1 MSTLTD
7 QISSR
12 RTFAIIS
19 HPDAGKT
26 TLTEKLLLYTGSI
39 QTAGSVKGKS
49 SSKHAVSDW
58 MDIEKQRGISVT
70 SSVLQFSYDGYC
82 VNILD
87 TPGHQDFS
95 EDTYRTL
102 MAADAAVMVID
113 GAKGVEA
120 QTKKLFKV
128 CTLRHIPIFTFVN
141 KLDRETR
148 DPFDLMEEIETVLG
162 IGTYPMNWPIGCGQN
177 FRGVFDRQTRRVIA
191 FEGDGHAN
199 ATKKV
204 AEIEAELGDAALA
217 DLIGEANHANLIDDI
232 ELLDGAGDELDLDA
246 VRTGKLSPVFFGSAL
261 TNFGVEPF
269 LKEFLR
275 LTPTP
280 LPYTDCLTGDPV
292 DPMRDEFSGFVFKIQ
307 ANMDKNHRDRIA
319 FVRICSGK
327 FERGMDAIHMQGGK
341 KLKLATGTSL
351 MADDRATVDEAY
363 AGDIVGLFDPGIF
376 SIGDTVC
383 AGKCRVQYPEIPTF
397 APEIFARVTQANTL
411 KRKQFVKG
419 MEELA
424 QEGAIQI
431 FREPGFGMES
441 VIVGVVGVLQLD
453 VLEQRLKSEYGVE
466 VRRQA
471 LPYSEIRWIMN
482 DPSTYDIAKLNLT
495 SDTLRV
501 EDMRGRK
508 LLLFTSAWNV
518 NWASE
523 RNADL
528 ELSEVGNFSLYGG
541 GDGTRQTRRP
551 CARRSSCGRKGTC
564 GRKLCFACRQ
574 RLLGQSG
581 CRE

>member
-1 MSTLTD
+1 MSALSD

-26 TLTEKLLLYTGSI
+26 TLTEKLLLYSGSI

-58 MDIEKQRGISVT
+58 MDIEKERGISVT
-70 SSVLQFSYDGYC
+70 SSVLQFNYDGCC

-113 GAKGVEA
+113 AAKGVEA

-141 KLDRETR
+141 KLDREAR
-148 DPFDLMEEIETVLG
+148 DPFDLMEEIESVLG
-162 IGTYPMNWPIGCGQN
+162 IGTYPMNWPSGSGRN
-177 FRGVFDRQTRRVIA
+177 FRGVFDRQTRHVLA
-191 FEGDGHAN
+191 FEGEGRGN
-199 ATKKV
+199 STKKV
-204 AEIEAELGDAALA
+204 AEIEAELGDNAL
-217 DLIGEANHANLIDDI
+217 DELIGENNHENLMGDI
-232 ELLDGAGDELDLDA
+232 ELLDGAGDELNLDDVA
-246 VRTGKLSPVFFGSAL
+246 GGKLSPVFFGSAL

-275 LTPTP
+275 LAPSPRAYIDQETEQPVEPTSP
-280 LPYTDCLTGDPV
+280 D
-292 DPMRDEFSGFVFKIQ
+292 FSGFVFKIQ

-319 FVRICSGK
+319 FVRICTGK
-327 FERGMDAIHMQGGK
+327 FERGMEAFHVQGGK
-341 KLKLATGTSL
+341 KLKLATGTSM
-351 MADDRATVDEAY
+351 MADDRAIVDEAY

-383 AGKCRVQYPEIPTF
+383 AGKTRVRYPAIPTF
-397 APEIFARVTQANTL
+397 APEIFARITQVNTL

-441 VIVGVVGVLQLD
+441 VIVGVVGVLQLE

-466 VRRQA
+466 VRRQP
-471 LPYSEIRWIMN
+471 LPYSDIRWIMN
-482 DPSTYDIAKLNLT
+482 DPDTINIPALNVT
-495 SDTLRV
+495 RDTLRV
-501 EDMRGRK
+501 EDMRGK
-508 LLLFTSAWNV
+508 NLLLFTSPWNV
-518 NWASE
+518 NWAVE
-523 RNADL
+523 RNPDL
-528 ELSEVGNFSLYGG
+528 ILSEVGNLTFE
-541 GDGTRQTRRP
+541 
-551 CARRSSCGRKGTC
+551 K
-564 GRKLCFACRQ
+564 
-574 RLLGQSG
+574 
-581 CRE
+581 

>member
-1 MSTLTD
+1 MSALSD

-26 TLTEKLLLYTGSI
+26 TLTEKLLLYSGSI

-49 SSKHAVSDW
+49 NSKHAVSDW
-58 MDIEKQRGISVT
+58 MDIEKERGISVT
-70 SSVLQFSYDGYC
+70 SSVLQFNYDGCC

-113 GAKGVEA
+113 AAKGVEA

-141 KLDRETR
+141 KLDREAR
-148 DPFDLMEEIETVLG
+148 DPFDLMEEIESVLG
-162 IGTYPMNWPIGCGQN
+162 IGTYPMNWPIGSGRN
-177 FRGVFDRQTRRVIA
+177 FRGVFDRQTRHVLA
-191 FEGDGHAN
+191 FEGEGRGN
-199 ATKKV
+199 STKKV
-204 AEIEAELGDAALA
+204 AEIEAELGDGALEE
-217 DLIGEANHANLIDDI
+217 LIGENNHENLMGDI
-232 ELLDGAGDELDLDA
+232 ELLDGAGDELNLDDVA
-246 VRTGKLSPVFFGSAL
+246 VGKLSPVFFGSAL

-275 LTPTP
+275 LAPSPRAYIDQETEQPVEPTCP
-280 LPYTDCLTGDPV
+280 D
-292 DPMRDEFSGFVFKIQ
+292 FSGFVFKIQ

-319 FVRICSGK
+319 FVRICTGK
-327 FERGMDAIHMQGGK
+327 FERGMEAFHVQGGK
-341 KLKLATGTSL
+341 KLKLTTGTSM
-351 MADDRATVDEAY
+351 MADDRAIVDEAY

-383 AGKCRVQYPEIPTF
+383 AGKTRVRYPAIPTF
-397 APEIFARVTQANTL
+397 APEIFARITQVNTL

-441 VIVGVVGVLQLD
+441 VIVGVVGVLQLE

-466 VRRQA
+466 VRRQP
-471 LPYSEIRWIMN
+471 LPYSDIRWIMN
-482 DPSTYDIAKLNLT
+482 DPDTINIPALNVT
-495 SDTLRV
+495 RDTLRV
-501 EDMRGRK
+501 EDMRGK
-508 LLLFTSAWNV
+508 NLLLFTSPWNV
-518 NWASE
+518 NWAVE
-523 RNADL
+523 RNPDL
-528 ELSEVGNFSLYGG
+528 ILSEVGNLAFE
-541 GDGTRQTRRP
+541 
-551 CARRSSCGRKGTC
+551 K
-564 GRKLCFACRQ
+564 
-574 RLLGQSG
+574 
-581 CRE
+581 

>member
-1 MSTLTD
+1 MSLSPCAPAEHRARNPREQGISFPARERTSMSTLTD

-204 AEIEAELGDAALA
+204 AEIEAELGDAELA

-280 LPYTDCLTGDPV
+280 LPYTDCLTGEPV

-327 FERGMDAIHMQGGK
+327 FERGMDAMHMQGGK

-397 APEIFARVTQANTL
+397 APEIFARVTQVNTL

-471 LPYSEIRWIMN
+471 LPYSEIRWILN

-528 ELSEVGNFSLYGG
+528 ELSEVGNFSI
-541 GDGTRQTRRP
+541 
-551 CARRSSCGRKGTC
+551 
-564 GRKLCFACRQ
+564 
-574 RLLGQSG
+574 
-581 CRE
+581 

>member
-1 MSTLTD
+1 MSALSD

-26 TLTEKLLLYTGSI
+26 TLTEKLLLYSGSI

-58 MDIEKQRGISVT
+58 MDIEKERGISVT
-70 SSVLQFSYDGYC
+70 SSVLQFNYDGCC

-113 GAKGVEA
+113 AAKGVEA

-141 KLDRETR
+141 KLDREAR
-148 DPFDLMEEIETVLG
+148 DPFDLMEEIESVLG
-162 IGTYPMNWPIGCGQN
+162 IGTYPMNWPIGSGHN
-177 FRGVFDRQTRRVIA
+177 FRGVFDRQTRHVLA
-191 FEGDGHAN
+191 FEGEGRGN
-199 ATKKV
+199 STKKV
-204 AEIEAELGDAALA
+204 AEIEAELGDSTL
-217 DLIGEANHANLIDDI
+217 DELIGENNHENLMGDI
-232 ELLDGAGDELDLDA
+232 ELLDGAGDELNLDDVA
-246 VRTGKLSPVFFGSAL
+246 VGKLSPVFFGSAL

-275 LTPTP
+275 LAPSPRAYIDQETEQPVEPTSP
-280 LPYTDCLTGDPV
+280 D
-292 DPMRDEFSGFVFKIQ
+292 FSGFVFKIQ

-319 FVRICSGK
+319 FVRICTGK
-327 FERGMDAIHMQGGK
+327 FERGMEAFHVQGGK
-341 KLKLATGTSL
+341 KLKLATGTSM
-351 MADDRATVDEAY
+351 MADDRAIVDEAY

-383 AGKCRVQYPEIPTF
+383 AGKTRVRYPAIPTF
-397 APEIFARVTQANTL
+397 APEIFARITQVNTL

-441 VIVGVVGVLQLD
+441 VIVGVVGVLQLE

-466 VRRQA
+466 VRRQP
-471 LPYSEIRWIMN
+471 LPYSDIRWIMN
-482 DPSTYDIAKLNLT
+482 DPDTINIPALNVT
-495 SDTLRV
+495 RDTLRV
-501 EDMRGRK
+501 EDMRGK
-508 LLLFTSAWNV
+508 NLLLFTSPWNV
-518 NWASE
+518 NWAVE
-523 RNADL
+523 RNPDL
-528 ELSEVGNFSLYGG
+528 ILSEVGNLAFE
-541 GDGTRQTRRP
+541 
-551 CARRSSCGRKGTC
+551 K
-564 GRKLCFACRQ
+564 
-574 RLLGQSG
+574 
-581 CRE
+581 